1 MNRLHLVIAFLTSF
15 AVSFALYKVFIPLL
29 RKVKLGQKI
38 LEIGPNWH
46 KCKEGTPVMGGLFF
60 ITGSAVAIAVM
71 AIIGDINAGNSFFV
85 INICFALLNAG
96 IGFIDDYVKLFK
108 KRNQGLTAI
117 QKLILQSAA
126 AAGYLFALA
135 KCGLITT
142 SVNIPFTSSMIDL
155 GVFYYIIIGVLM
167 VYIINTAN
175 LTDGLDGLAGS
186 VAFVLAAMFLFVA
199 CNESLQNMAFVEM
212 ALLGALAAF
221 LIFNFH
227 PAKIFMGDTGS
238 LFLGS
243 VLVCCAMRVGRPL
256 IMILAGLVYVLE
268 GVSVMIQVAVFKLTK
283 GKKRFFKMAP
293 IHHHFELCG
302 LSEVQIV
309 GMFLAFTVVIAALSY
324 LIIVK
329 L

>member
-1 MNRLHLVIAFLTSF
+1 MNTLHLVIAFLISF
-15 AVSFALYKVFIPLL
+15 AVSFALYKIFIPLL

-60 ITGSAVAIAVM
+60 ITGMAVSIGVM
-71 AIIGDINAGNSFFV
+71 AILGDINAGNSFFV
-85 INICFALLNAG
+85 INICFALMNAC

-108 KRNQGLTAI
+108 KRNQGLTAV
-117 QKLILQSAA
+117 QKLVLQAASAGA
-126 AAGYLFALA
+126 YLYALS
-135 KCGLITT
+135 KCALITT
-142 SVNIPFTSSMIDL
+142 SVNIPFSSSTVDL
-155 GVFYYIIIGVLM
+155 GFFYYIIIGVLI
-167 VYIINTAN
+167 VYIVNTAN

-186 VAFVLAAMFLFVA
+186 VAFVLAVMFLFVA
-199 CNESLQNMAFVEM
+199 CKVSLNNLAFVET
-212 ALLGALAAF
+212 ALIGSLAAF

-238 LFLGS
+238 LFLGAM
-243 VLVCCAMRVGRPL
+243 LVCCAMRVGRPL
-256 IMILAGLVYVLE
+256 IMIIAGLVYVFE
-268 GVSVMIQVAVFKLTK
+268 GLSVMIQVAVFKATK

-302 LSEVQIV
+302 LTEVKIV
-309 GMFLAFTVVIAALSY
+309 AMFLAFTAVIAALSY
-324 LIIVK
+324 FIIIK

>member
-1 MNRLHLVIAFLTSF
+1 MNTLDLVIAFLVSF
-15 AVSFALYKVFIPLL
+15 AVSFALYKIFIPLL

-60 ITGSAVAIAVM
+60 ITGMVVSIAVM
-71 AIIGDINAGNSFFV
+71 ALVGKLNAKNSFFV
-85 INICFALLNAG
+85 INICFALLNAA

-108 KRNQGLTAI
+108 KRNEGLTPL
-117 QKLILQSAA
+117 QKLVLQFITAA
-126 AAGYLFALA
+126 SYLYVLA

-142 SVNIPFTSSMIDL
+142 VLNVPFSSSTVDL
-155 GVFYYIIIGVLM
+155 GIFYYIIVCVVI

-199 CNESLQNMAFVEM
+199 CHSEVRDMAFVET
-212 ALLGALAAF
+212 ALLGSLAAF

-238 LFLGS
+238 LFLGAM
-243 VLVCCAMRVGRPL
+243 LVCCAMRVGRPL
-256 IMILAGLVYVLE
+256 IMILAGLVYVIE
-268 GVSVMIQVAVFKLTK
+268 GISVMIQVTVFKLTK
-283 GKKRFFKMAP
+283 GKRRFFKMAP

-309 GMFLAFTVVIAALSY
+309 AMFLAFTAVIAAASY
-324 LIIVK
+324 FVIIK